1 MASADFSQFVVTT
14 ANETACETSPVK
26 VRVLF
31 LHVPAAFTRTSG
43 NLLDFSAFCHLI
55 RISEPY
61 MRFLSVRSEVC
72 LQLLSDSV
80 SRRTPLLFSYVLRR
94 CLRALG
100 TCTRYRT
107 PMLGKQIRNPLISQ
121 RIAVLIFNI
130 WLQLQDYSMIV
141 ATRPE
146 PTVLPPSRALGNEI

>member
-1 MASADFSQFVVTT
+1 MSFTPLRSLICPMFMRFRLLYVSPTSACQILTGTYIRSHCYIVQTFGRCFHLSTMASADFSQFVVTT

-80 SRRTPLLFSYVLRR
+80 SRRTPLLFGYVLRC

-100 TCTRYRT
+100 TFTH
-107 PMLGKQIRNPLISQ
+107 
-121 RIAVLIFNI
+121 
-130 WLQLQDYSMIV
+130 
-141 ATRPE
+141 
-146 PTVLPPSRALGNEI
+146 

>member
-1 MASADFSQFVVTT
+1 MASADFSLFVVTT
-14 ANETACETSPVK
+14 ADETACETSPVK
-26 VRVLF
+26 VRILS
-31 LHVPAAFTRTSG
+31 LHAPATFTRTSG

-80 SRRTPLLFSYVLRR
+80 SRRTPLLFGYVLRR

-100 TCTRYRT
+100 TFTH
-107 PMLGKQIRNPLISQ
+107 
-121 RIAVLIFNI
+121 
-130 WLQLQDYSMIV
+130 
-141 ATRPE
+141 
-146 PTVLPPSRALGNEI
+146 